1 MSGTSVIL
9 SFVSSP
15 GGVSGNQFLNGSAII
30 KSRMFNPVRTSDS
43 GSYTCRST
51 IIVNGGFFSAS
62 KSKILQL
69 KSNQNRYANHVFKHI
84 F

>member
-1 MSGTSVIL
+1 MNGTSVIL

-30 KSRMFNPVRTSDS
+30 KSLMFNPGRTSDS
-43 GSYTCRST
+43 GLYTCIST

-62 KSKILQL
+62 TNEILQI
-69 KSNQNRYANHVFKHI
+69 KSNQNRCACHAFKHI